1 MMQEERITFEENVIK
16 SIKSI
21 KGEWFEEKSE
31 LITAGYIDSY
41 ELIKLVNELEKVFDI
56 KIPLERVDTDRFNNV
71 DDICILMKEITTKH

>member
-1 MMQEERITFEENVIK
+1 MQEERITFEENVIK